1 MATTKHEGTLAAAE
15 QLGSMSLCQSVGR
28 KVEPATKNGTKMQK
42 TPTTKFCSACGE
54 KSDTLKQCGGCKCVW
69 YCDRKCQNK
78 HRKEHK
84 KECRLIKKILD
95 NRGGKLDLCIDK
107 IECKHFKTELEK
119 RGGKLDLGP
128 LEKPPP
134 REECPICMQGLPIHD
149 SLHAYFACCGKSIC
163 GGCSHQHLMK
173 NGGRATCAFCRT
185 ALPETDAEILARVD
199 KRVERKDALGLCMM
213 GMHHGLGQLG
223 LPVDQAKCIDLLS
236 QSAAL
241 GCPLANYHL
250 GTSYKIGR
258 MGLQQDHVKAQM
270 HWEKAA
276 ESGYLIA
283 RHHLGCAEA
292 INGDFVAAMRHWRL
306 SASGGH
312 RGSMDNLIE
321 CFENGDL
328 HHSDLAETLQAMY
341 LAKAELNSEGRDE
354 YIKHLKKTGEY
365 DKDYY
370 EY

>member
-1 MATTKHEGTLAAAE
+1 MALWYGEG
-15 QLGSMSLCQSVGR
+15 
-28 KVEPATKNGTKMQK
+28 
-42 TPTTKFCSACGE
+42 
-54 KSDTLKQCGGCKCVW
+54 
-69 YCDRKCQNK
+69 
-78 HRKEHK
+78 EH
-84 KECRLIKKILD
+84 
-95 NRGGKLDLCIDK
+95 
-107 IECKHFKTELEK
+107 
-119 RGGKLDLGP
+119 
-128 LEKPPP
+128 
-134 REECPICMQGLPIHD
+134 
-149 SLHAYFACCGKSIC
+149 
-163 GGCSHQHLMK
+163 
-173 NGGRATCAFCRT
+173 
-185 ALPETDAEILARVD
+185 
-199 KRVERKDALGLCMM
+199 
-213 GMHHGLGQLG
+213 G
-223 LPVDQAKCIDLLS
+223 LPVDQAKCIDLLRE
-236 QSAAL
+236 SAGL
-241 GCPLANYHL
+241 GDPLAHLKL
-250 GTSYKIGR
+250 GTFYHNGE
-258 MGLQQDHVKAQM
+258 MGLKKDDEKARI

>member
-1 MATTKHEGTLAAAE
+1 MASSNTEDGSKAANE
-15 QLGSMSLCQSVGR
+15 QLGSMSLGVSAENKDNETER
-28 KVEPATKNGTKMQK
+28 KAENGT
-42 TPTTKFCSACGE
+42 PTKLLCSACE
-54 KSDTLKQCGGCKCVW
+54 KKSNTLKKCNGCKCVW
-69 YCDRKCQNK
+69 YCDKKCQNK

-84 KECRLIKKILD
+84 KVCRRIL
-95 NRGGKLDLCIDK
+95 KELDK
-107 IECKHFKTELEK
+107 Q
-119 RGGKLDLGP
+119 GGKLDLGTELDVGP
-128 LEKPPP
+128 LGKLPP
-134 REECPICMQGLPIHD
+134 REECPICMQVLPIHD

-276 ESGYLIA
+276 EGGDLRSL
-283 RHHLGCAEA
+283 HNLGSTEWE
-292 INGDFVAAMRHWRL
+292 NGDEIAAMSHYRL
-306 SASGGH
+306 SASGGSKKSIDCLIDYFEK
-312 RGSMDNLIE
+312 GSLRH
-321 CFENGDL
+321 G
-328 HHSDLAETLQAMY
+328 DLAETLQAMY
-341 LAKAELNSEGRDE
+341 CATAEMKSKERDQCIE
-354 YIKHLKKTGEY
+354 HLKKTGKYKAEY
-365 DKDYY
+365 
-370 EY
+370 EG